1 MVNNLHINDLC
12 EKVYVSPICR
22 ANSDLLA
29 RDESPTATVQS
40 ILDQLRFQNG
50 DMQDFI
56 MFAKTTTSPIRLVV
70 LDYAGLS
77 TNPLDI
83 RIFVK
88 SIKSINQIVID
99 HGHKLESLN
108 RAELNNHKVIT
119 KFDSEGLKIKTGV
132 AKKCR
137 NNQQL
142 NQAVIVR
149 MRCCLSD
156 SGLQNQSEIWE

>member
-132 AKKCR
+132 RLHYKKKKKKKKKIDCR
-137 NNQQL
+137 K
-142 NQAVIVR
+142 APVKR
-149 MRCCLSD
+149 SD
-156 SGLQNQSEIWE
+156 L